1 MPKPLAYIETTI
13 PNFYYDLRTSPA
25 VTSRRA
31 WTREWWASARDQYEL
46 VTSPPV
52 LTELSAG
59 TSHLVTLRLQLLDDV
74 EVLPS
79 VSAVADIVETYIR
92 HKLMPANPSGDA
104 LHLALASFY
113 ECDFI
118 VSWDGRHLANPNKIT
133 HIRKINRLLD
143 LPVPEIVTPLDLLR
157 RSR

>member
-13 PNFYYDLRTSPA
+13 PNFYYDARPDGA
-25 VTSRRA
+25 VISRRA
-31 WTREWWASARDQYEL
+31 WTRKWWSTRDLYEL
-46 VTSPPV
+46 STSPAV

-59 TSHLVTLRLQLLDDV
+59 TSQFVALRLKLLDGM
-74 EVLPS
+74 EILPS
-79 VSAVADIVETYIR
+79 VPEMAGIVQTYID
-92 HKLMPANPSGDA
+92 HKLMPGNPSGDA

-118 VSWDGRHLANPNKIT
+118 VSWNCKHLANPNKFA
-133 HIRKINRLLD
+133 HIRSINRRLGLH
-143 LPVPEIVTPLDLLR
+143 VPEIVTPLELLR

>member
-13 PNFYYDLRTSPA
+13 PNFYYDLRSSQA

-31 WTREWWASARDQYEL
+31 WTREWWVSAKNEYEL

-59 TSHLVTLRLQLLDDV
+59 TSHLVPLRLRLLDGV
-74 EVLPS
+74 GVLPS
-79 VSAVADIVETYIR
+79 VPAVADIVQTYIR

-113 ECDFI
+113 QCDFI
-118 VSWDGRHLANPNKIT
+118 VSWDSKHLANPNKFA
-133 HIRKINRLLD
+133 HIRKINRLLN
-143 LPVPEIVTPLDLLR
+143 LSVPEIVTPLDLLR